1 MYLNISAYLPVTFV
15 RRMDGSV
22 DFDRKWADYKA
33 GFGDSDGEFWLG
45 LDKLHTL
52 TSTGT
57 YGLWVGMRAWTMETF
72 WAEYSSFSV
81 GPETD
86 KYRLSV
92 SGYNVESTAGDS
104 LTNVSFNLGEMV
116 RVIDYMKFSTRDS
129 DNDINSG
136 SCAKMCKGGWWFA
149 KCQAAKATGLY
160 LLETDTHDATGITWY
175 SVYPDAQQYSFQYME
190 MQIIPNN

>member
-1 MYLNISAYLPVTFV
+1 
-15 RRMDGSV
+15 MD
-22 DFDRKWADYKA
+22 FYRAWADYKA

-86 KYRLSV
+86 KYRLSI

-104 LTNVSFNLGEMV
+104 LTNSTLDGGAV
-116 RVIDYMKFSTRDS
+116 RTINSMKFSTHDS
-129 DNDINSG
+129 DNDISQT
-136 SCAKMCKGGWWFA
+136 SCAQSCKGGWWFA
-149 KCQAAKATGLY
+149 NCQAAKATGLY
-160 LLETDTHDATGITWY
+160 RLETQSHGHIGINWY
-175 SVYPDAQQYSFQYME
+175 TVYPNDAGHSFKYME
-190 MQIIPNN
+190 MQLIPTN